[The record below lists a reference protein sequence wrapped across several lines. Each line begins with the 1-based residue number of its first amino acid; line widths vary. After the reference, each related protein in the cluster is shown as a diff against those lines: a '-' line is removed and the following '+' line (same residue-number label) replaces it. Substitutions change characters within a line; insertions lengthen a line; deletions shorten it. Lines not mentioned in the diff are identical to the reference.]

1 MDNFLSLVNWF
12 IWILL
17 APFVAFIFSF
27 VFDFS
32 YLECVQSGAFAFCYA
47 IYFIAVT
54 GLYISQLDEPNRP
67 MDFL

>member
-17 APFVAFIFSF
+17 APFLVFIFSF
-27 VFDFS
+27 VFQFS
-32 YLECVQSGAFAFCYA
+32 YLECVQSGPFAFVYA
-47 IYFIAVT
+47 LYFLAIT
-54 GLYISQLDEPNRP
+54 GLYITSLEEHNRP